1 MKSVPVEKIK
11 EFEEEYLN
19 ILEAKHRDTL
29 DLLKSGKINEEATD
43 LLEQVAGDVAS
54 KYANS

>member
-1 MKSVPVEKIK
+1 MKNVPVDKVK

-29 DLLKSGKINEEATD
+29 DVLKSGKINDEATD
-43 LLEQVAGDVAS
+43 LLEQVADDVAS